1 MGTACAMK
9 SGRCDGW
16 HGREGK
22 CLRGS
27 GWKTRRKYT
36 ACTKTSSGW
45 DNITK

>member
-16 HGREGK
+16 HGKEGK
-22 CLRGS
+22 CLGGG

-36 ACTKTSSGW
+36 AGKKTSSGW
-45 DNITK
+45 GSTIK